1 MSAQKSRWPGYRK
14 GTRAPRRNTT
24 KLTHLL
30 HKANCVVSTL
40 ESPYRLNPTSFMNI
54 LQVESYQDLQVEEA
68 TEEDAV
74 GATVVK
80 VAFQ

>member
-1 MSAQKSRWPGYRK
+1 
-14 GTRAPRRNTT
+14 
-24 KLTHLL
+24 
-30 HKANCVVSTL
+30 
-40 ESPYRLNPTSFMNI
+40 MNI